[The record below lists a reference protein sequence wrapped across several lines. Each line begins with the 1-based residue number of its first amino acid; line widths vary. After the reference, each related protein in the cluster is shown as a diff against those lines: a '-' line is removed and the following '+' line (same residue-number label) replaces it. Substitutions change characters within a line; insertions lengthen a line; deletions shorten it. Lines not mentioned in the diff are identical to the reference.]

1 MELVVRDVLLQD
13 VIEVV
18 EPHEVLLDVLGEAVD
33 ALLERGHLRHRLDL
47 RLLELLLGGD
57 LIDDLGQVRL
67 VGLAVEEVQLLT
79 DGVVQRDEVLIVAG
93 DLPVDA
99 AEALADFTNCSDHE
113 GAQLVRY
120 ISWRRCG

>member
-13 VIEVV
+13 VVEVV
-18 EPHEVLLDVLGEAVD
+18 EPHEVLLDALGEAVD

-67 VGLAVEEVQLLT
+67 VGLAVEEVQLLA

-99 AEALADFTNCSDHE
+99 VEALADFTNCSDHE